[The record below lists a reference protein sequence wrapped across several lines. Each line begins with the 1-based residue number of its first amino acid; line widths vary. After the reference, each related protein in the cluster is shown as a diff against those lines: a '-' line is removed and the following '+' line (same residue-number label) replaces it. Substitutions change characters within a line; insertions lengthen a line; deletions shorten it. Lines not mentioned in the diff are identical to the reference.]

1 MSHMARPLRIEYPGA
16 WYLVISRRKR
26 GKTSF
31 RAIQCP
37 SPNYSCK
44 TPRSIILAN
53 LSHLRSFNSSTIISN
68 NLSKIIRKKFQS
80 NTAFE
85 CGDLKKGFGVSTT
98 LRLPARIRCPDCHH
112 EFLLAFSC
120 RGRWF
125 CLLTSPHQTPK
136 IRSAST
142 IDKTSKVVQPC
153 LKTFSSCRRATDRFD
168 FRVETFGLTHGLVD
182 GKVEVGKQV
191 GFGDHKQG

>member
-1 MSHMARPLRIEYPGA
+1 MARPLRIEYPGA

-120 RGRWF
+120 RRRWF
-125 CLLTSPHQTPK
+125 LSLLSVAYLSLMSCQESRPVWRDSPGKYPLFASP
-136 IRSAST
+136 SAICFQYVCRQS
-142 IDKTSKVVQPC
+142 IWDKS
-153 LKTFSSCRRATDRFD
+153 A
-168 FRVETFGLTHGLVD
+168 
-182 GKVEVGKQV
+182 
-191 GFGDHKQG
+191 